1 MNSNP
6 VLKYYDIA
14 DNVVAF
20 STTRKGG
27 CSIGNHS
34 SFNINHYCGDAEQAI
49 SANKDALCGLLG
61 ISSER
66 LVLPHQTHQTA
77 VRQIADEFFTLPER
91 IKTML
96 LEGVDA
102 VMTDVKDACIGVS
115 TADCVPIIIYD
126 SEHHAAC
133 VVHAGWRGTVAR
145 IAENAIKQM
154 VLAYN
159 TRPEALK
166 AVIGPS
172 ISVDKFEVG
181 DEVYKQFAEAGFPM
195 PDISSHF
202 DGKWHIDLWQCN
214 KMQLERC
221 GLLSENIEISG
232 VCTYTQCDDYFSA
245 RRLGIES
252 GRIYTGVVLR

>member
-1 MNSNP
+1 M
-6 VLKYYDIA
+6 
-14 DNVVAF
+14 
-20 STTRKGG
+20 T
-27 CSIGNHS
+27 
-34 SFNINHYCGDAEQAI
+34 
-49 SANKDALCGLLG
+49 LG

-145 IAENAIKQM
+145 IAENAIK
-154 VLAYN
+154 
-159 TRPEALK
+159 
-166 AVIGPS
+166 
-172 ISVDKFEVG
+172 
-181 DEVYKQFAEAGFPM
+181 
-195 PDISSHF
+195 
-202 DGKWHIDLWQCN
+202 
-214 KMQLERC
+214 
-221 GLLSENIEISG
+221 
-232 VCTYTQCDDYFSA
+232 
-245 RRLGIES
+245 
-252 GRIYTGVVLR
+252 

>member
-6 VLKYYDIA
+6 VLKYYDIS

-27 CSIGNHS
+27 CSKGNHS

-159 TRPEALK
+159 TRPETLK

-172 ISVDKFEVG
+172 ISIDKFEVG

-195 PDISSHF
+195 TDISRHF

-221 GLLSENIEISG
+221 GLQSENIEISG